1 MIAFAAFLLLLV
13 APTVAAVVTI
23 TGELRMVGKLRTT
36 RGRGM
41 SLEMSGH
48 RSVTA

>member
-23 TGELRMVGKLRTT
+23 TGELRMVGTLRTT

-41 SLEMSGH
+41 SLGMSGH